1 MTVFD
6 VLGLTLGISLFLFGM
21 NLMGETLKKS
31 AGRRLKVFLGKMT
44 SRPLKGFLLGALVT
58 AIIQSSS
65 ATTVMVV
72 GFVNSGTML
81 LSQAVGVIMGAN
93 VGTAVTSWI
102 TALSGLENGSAVG
115 SVLQWFKPS
124 SFTPVLALVGLLL
137 YMVGKSEKRK
147 NIGLILLGFSVL
159 MIGMDTMSDAVSGL
173 SRNETFRSVLLTFS
187 NPILG
192 LLAGALLTAIM
203 QSSSASIGILQS
215 FTVTG
220 AITFG
225 NAVPIIMGQNI
236 GTCVTALL
244 ASAGANKNA
253 KRASY
258 VHLLFNV
265 IGAAVCLGLF
275 YLLKYA
281 VGWSVL
287 EGSMDMWGIA
297 IVHTLFNLITFA
309 ILFPFSK
316 GLEKMAVAFVKEKSG
331 ADDRFRMLEERLLAT
346 PTVAIDRSREMTCR
360 MANVSAQ
367 ALRGACE
374 LFSDFSEKTAAEI
387 RQWEREADEYE
398 DRLGTY
404 LLRISEKN
412 VMEGENR
419 EINQLLHML
428 GDWERISDH
437 AVNLCESAEELEE
450 KELIFS
456 EDARAE
462 LRVLSEAVKEIVSLA
477 QSALRNADLSEAEQ
491 VEPLEQVID
500 ELRNEI
506 KRRHVL
512 RLQNNQC
519 TMEQGFILTDILTD
533 LERVADHCSNIAG
546 CMLELSRDRALGVH
560 RYLRDYR
567 RDTGTFKAHKRRY
580 AEKYRLPSDS

>member
-1 MTVFD
+1 MTIFD
-6 VLGLTLGISLFLFGM
+6 VLGLILGISLFLFGM

-31 AGRRLKVFLGKMT
+31 AGRRLKIFLGKMT
-44 SRPLKGFLLGALVT
+44 ARPIMGFLLGALVT

-65 ATTVMVV
+65 AATVMVV

-81 LSQAVGVIMGAN
+81 LSQAVSVIMGAN

-102 TALSGLENGSAVG
+102 TALSGLENGGAVG
-115 SVLQWFKPS
+115 SIFEWFKPS
-124 SFTPVLALVGLLL
+124 SFTPVVALVGLLL

-147 NIGLILLGFSVL
+147 NTGLILLGFSVL

-173 SRNETFRSVLLTFS
+173 SQNETFRSVLLMFT

-192 LLAGALLTAIM
+192 LLAGVLLTAIL

-220 AITFG
+220 AISFG
-225 NAVPIIMGQNI
+225 NAVPIILGQNI

-265 IGAAVCLGLF
+265 IGSVVCFGVF

-287 EGSMDMWGIA
+287 DGSMDMWGIA

-316 GLEKMAVAFVKEKSG
+316 GLEKMAVALVREKASV
-331 ADDRFRMLEERLLAT
+331 DDRFRMLDERLLAT

-360 MANVSAQ
+360 MANVSAE
-367 ALRGACE
+367 ALRGACD
-374 LFSDFSEKTAAEI
+374 LLSDFSEKTAKEV
-387 RQWEREADEYE
+387 RQCEREADEYE

-437 AVNLCESAEELEE
+437 AVNLCESAEELAE
-450 KELIFS
+450 KELRFS

-462 LRVLSEAVKEIVSLA
+462 LKVLTEAVGEIVSLA
-477 QSALRNADLSEAEQ
+477 QSALRDADLSVAEQ

-500 ELRNEI
+500 RLRDEI
-506 KRRHVL
+506 KHRHIL

-533 LERVADHCSNIAG
+533 MERVADHCSNIAG
-546 CMLELSRDRALGVH
+546 CMLEISRDRALGMH

-567 RDTGTFKAHKRRY
+567 ADDDGFERRQRRY
-580 AEKYRLPSDS
+580 AEKYRLPIDS

>member
-1 MTVFD
+1 MTIFD
-6 VLGLTLGISLFLFGM
+6 ALGLILGISLFLFGM

-31 AGRRLKVFLGKMT
+31 AGRRLKIFLGKMT
-44 SRPLKGFLLGALVT
+44 SRPIMGFLLGALVT

-115 SVLQWFKPS
+115 SLLAWFKPS
-124 SFTPVLALVGLLL
+124 SFTPIVALIGLLL

-147 NIGLILLGFSVL
+147 NLGLILLGFSVL

-173 SRNETFRSVLLTFS
+173 SQNETFRSILLMFS

-192 LLAGALLTAIM
+192 LLAGMLLTAII

-265 IGAAVCLGLF
+265 IGSAVCLGIF

-316 GLEKMAVAFVKEKSG
+316 GLEKMAVALVKEK
-331 ADDRFRMLEERLLAT
+331 AIETDRFRMLEERLLAT

-360 MANVSAQ
+360 MASVSAR
-367 ALRGACE
+367 ALNRACM
-374 LFSDFSEKTAAEI
+374 LFSEFSEKTAMEVRQCEI
-387 RQWEREADEYE
+387 EADEYE

-404 LLRISEKN
+404 LLRIAEKN
-412 VMEGENR
+412 VLEGENR

-437 AVNLCESAEELEE
+437 AVNLCESAEELRE
-450 KELIFS
+450 KELLLS
-456 EDARAE
+456 KKAREELAVLTDAVR
-462 LRVLSEAVKEIVSLA
+462 EIVSLA
-477 QSALRNADLSEAEQ
+477 QGALETNDLSVAEQ

-500 ELRNEI
+500 GLRSEM
-506 KRRHVL
+506 KRRHIL
-512 RLQNNQC
+512 RLQNHQC

-533 LERVADHCSNIAG
+533 LERIADHCSNIAG
-546 CMLELSRDRALGVH
+546 CMLEMSRDRALGMH

-567 RDTGTFKAHKRRY
+567 QDGADFSARQQHY
-580 AEKYRLPSDS
+580 AEKYRLPIDS